1 MIKIKIFVGLIII
14 IASFVFLIKNRGK
27 SMMDKLMDK
36 SKDDPIAMDSG
47 NEASDDEKN
56 DIWQLEQ

>member
-1 MIKIKIFVGLIII
+1 MIKIKIFIGLIII

-56 DIWQLEQ
+56 DI

>member
-1 MIKIKIFVGLIII
+1 MIKIKIFIGLIII

-36 SKDDPIAMDSG
+36 SKDNPVALDNA
-47 NEASDDEKN
+47 NEASDAEKK
-56 DIWQLEQ
+56 DI

>member
-1 MIKIKIFVGLIII
+1 MIKIKIFIGLIII

-36 SKDDPIAMDSG
+36 SNDNPIAMDSG
-47 NEASDDEKN
+47 NEASDDEKK
-56 DIWQLEQ
+56 DI

>member
-36 SKDDPIAMDSG
+36 SKDNPIDMDSG
-47 NEASDDEKN
+47 NEASDDEKK
-56 DIWQLEQ
+56 DI

>member
-36 SKDDPIAMDSG
+36 SKDDLIAMDSG
-47 NEASDDEKN
+47 NEASDDDKK
-56 DIWQLEQ
+56 DI

>member
-36 SKDDPIAMDSG
+36 SKDDPVAIDSG
-47 NEASDDEKN
+47 NEASDDEKK

>member
-36 SKDDPIAMDSG
+36 SKDAPIAMDSE
-47 NEASDDEKN
+47 NEASDDEKK
-56 DIWQLEQ
+56 DI

>member
-36 SKDDPIAMDSG
+36 SKDDPIAMDSR
-47 NEASDDEKN
+47 NEASNDEKK

>member
-36 SKDDPIAMDSG
+36 SKDNPVDLDSAT
-47 NEASDDEKN
+47 ETSDDEKM
-56 DIWQLEQ
+56 DI

>member
-36 SKDDPIAMDSG
+36 SKDDPIAMDSR
-47 NEASDDEKN
+47 NEASNDEKK
-56 DIWQLEQ
+56 DI

>member
-36 SKDDPIAMDSG
+36 SKDNPIALDSAT
-47 NEASDDEKN
+47 ETSDDEKK
-56 DIWQLEQ
+56 DR

>member
-36 SKDDPIAMDSG
+36 SKDNPVDLDSAT
-47 NEASDDEKN
+47 EASDNEKK
-56 DIWQLEQ
+56 DI

>member
-47 NEASDDEKN
+47 NEAADDEKK
-56 DIWQLEQ
+56 DI

>member
-36 SKDDPIAMDSG
+36 SKDDSIAMDSG
-47 NEASDDEKN
+47 NEASDDEKK
-56 DIWQLEQ
+56 DI

>member
-36 SKDDPIAMDSG
+36 SKDDPVAMDRG
-47 NEASDDEKN
+47 NEASDDEKK
-56 DIWQLEQ
+56 DI

>member
-1 MIKIKIFVGLIII
+1 MIKIKIFIGLII

-36 SKDDPIAMDSG
+36 SKDNPIAMDSG
-47 NEASDDEKN
+47 NEASDDEKK
-56 DIWQLEQ
+56 DI

>member
-36 SKDDPIAMDSG
+36 SKDDPIAMGSG
-47 NEASDDEKN
+47 NEASDDEKK
-56 DIWQLEQ
+56 DI

>member
-1 MIKIKIFVGLIII
+1 MIKLKIIVGLIII
-14 IASFVFLIKNRGK
+14 VSSFIFLIKNRGK

-47 NEASDDEKN
+47 NEASDDEKK
-56 DIWQLEQ
+56 DI

>member
-36 SKDDPIAMDSG
+36 SKDDPIAMNSG
-47 NEASDDEKN
+47 NEASDDEKK
-56 DIWQLEQ
+56 DI

>member
-1 MIKIKIFVGLIII
+1 MIKIKIFIGLIII

-36 SKDDPIAMDSG
+36 SKDNPIAMDSAT
-47 NEASDDEKN
+47 ETSDDEKK
-56 DIWQLEQ
+56 DI

>member
-36 SKDDPIAMDSG
+36 SKDNPVDLDSAT
-47 NEASDDEKN
+47 ETSDDEKK
-56 DIWQLEQ
+56 DI

>member
-36 SKDDPIAMDSG
+36 SKDDPIAMDSA
-47 NEASDDEKN
+47 NEASDDEKK
-56 DIWQLEQ
+56 DI

>member
-36 SKDDPIAMDSG
+36 SKDDPKDMASG
-47 NEASDDEKN
+47 NEAFDDEKN
-56 DIWQLEQ
+56 DI

>member
-36 SKDDPIAMDSG
+36 SKNDPISMDSG
-47 NEASDDEKN
+47 NEASDDEKK
-56 DIWQLEQ
+56 DI

>member
-1 MIKIKIFVGLIII
+1 MIKIKIFIGLIII

-36 SKDDPIAMDSG
+36 SKDNPVDLDSAT
-47 NEASDDEKN
+47 ETSDDEKK
-56 DIWQLEQ
+56 DI

>member
-1 MIKIKIFVGLIII
+1 MIKIKIFIGLIII

-36 SKDDPIAMDSG
+36 SKDNPIALDSAT
-47 NEASDDEKN
+47 ETSDDEKK
-56 DIWQLEQ
+56 DR